1 VSKKIVRPRAVNV
14 DASAD
19 AAGASVVAWAR
30 PHDVATA
37 PASADAIQTPTH
49 AIRRAGRHL
58 VLRALVRHPT
68 HSPMS
73 LMPHSA
79 RAAWPALVLG
89 AALTLQSCASTRRQ
103 APEPIADATLRDRV
117 KTIVVIY
124 AENRSFDNLF
134 GAFPGANG
142 LSTVVDAAGK
152 PTSRY
157 VAQRDRDRVTPLPT
171 LPPTWRGVTQTG
183 VRPVVTQAQSAGLPN
198 APFAIETAF
207 QASANATLST
217 ATVTRDLWHRFFENQ
232 MQIDGGTNDGFA
244 AWSDAGGLSMG
255 HFDYSRSAMFR
266 LAREFVLADDFF
278 QGAFGG
284 SFLNHQYLICACAPV
299 YPDADRAAAKPSI
312 AELARDASGHYL
324 PVLVTATNSP
334 ASALDG
340 PPVFANSGNL
350 TPANYFGD
358 GRFYAVNTMQPAFQP
373 SGNAPGKGAGSDP
386 LMADP
391 SRSTTLPPQSEAT
404 IGDRLDAKHVSW
416 TWYAGSWNAAVADGP
431 RDASARKVIY
441 RSSRTGISTPDSVDF
456 QAHHQPFNYYAALD
470 PAAHA
475 AYRQAH
481 LRDYEDMLADAAR
494 GTLPSVAFYKP
505 EGLYNQHEGNT
516 NLTQGDAHIADLIAR
531 LRAGP
536 QWKHMVIVVTYDEFG
551 GSWDHVA
558 PPKGDLLGPGTR
570 IPAIVISPMA
580 RKGTV
585 DHTPYDTGSILRL
598 ISRVFDLE
606 PLRGVT
612 RRDSALVAA
621 GGRAMGDLT
630 NALTLR

>member
-1 VSKKIVRPRAVNV
+1 
-14 DASAD
+14 
-19 AAGASVVAWAR
+19 
-30 PHDVATA
+30 
-37 PASADAIQTPTH
+37 
-49 AIRRAGRHL
+49 
-58 VLRALVRHPT
+58 
-68 HSPMS
+68 
-73 LMPHSA
+73 
-79 RAAWPALVLG
+79 
-89 AALTLQSCASTRRQ
+89 
-103 APEPIADATLRDRV
+103 
-117 KTIVVIY
+117 
-124 AENRSFDNLF
+124 
-134 GAFPGANG
+134 
-142 LSTVVDAAGK
+142 
-152 PTSRY
+152 
-157 VAQRDRDRVTPLPT
+157 
-171 LPPTWRGVTQTG
+171 
-183 VRPVVTQAQSAGLPN
+183 
-198 APFAIETAF
+198 
-207 QASANATLST
+207 
-217 ATVTRDLWHRFFENQ
+217 
-232 MQIDGGTNDGFA
+232 
-244 AWSDAGGLSMG
+244 
-255 HFDYSRSAMFR
+255 
-266 LAREFVLADDFF
+266 
-278 QGAFGG
+278 
-284 SFLNHQYLICACAPV
+284 
-299 YPDADRAAAKPSI
+299 
-312 AELARDASGHYL
+312 
-324 PVLVTATNSP
+324 
-334 ASALDG
+334 
-340 PPVFANSGNL
+340 VFANSGNL

-358 GRFYAVNTMQPAFQP
+358 GRVYAVNTMQPAFQP

-516 NLTQGDAHIADLIAR
+516 YLTQGDAHIADLIAR

>member
-1 VSKKIVRPRAVNV
+1 MLRPSRFVVGA
-14 DASAD
+14 AAF
-19 AAGASVVAWAR
+19 AGAVAI
-30 PHDVATA
+30 
-37 PASADAIQTPTH
+37 ASCT
-49 AIRRAGRHL
+49 R
-58 VLRALVRHPT
+58 LRSEP
-68 HSPMS
+68 
-73 LMPHSA
+73 SA
-79 RAAWPALVLG
+79 V
-89 AALTLQSCASTRRQ
+89 AST
-103 APEPIADATLRDRV
+103 ASLRDSIR
-117 KTIVVIY
+117 TIVVIY

-134 GAFPGANG
+134 GRFPGANG
-142 LSTVVDAAGK
+142 LSTVLDANGK
-152 PTSRY
+152 PTSKY
-157 VAQRDRDRVTPLPT
+157 IAQKDRDAVTVLPT

-198 APFAIETAF
+198 APLSIETAF
-207 QASANATLST
+207 HATLST
-217 ATVTRDLWHRFFENQ
+217 STVTRDLWHRFFENQ
-232 MQIDGGTNDGFA
+232 MQINGGRNDGFA
-244 AWSDAGGLSMG
+244 AWSDAGGLTMG
-255 HFDYSRSAMFR
+255 NFDYSRSAMFR
-266 LAREFVLADDFF
+266 LAREFVLADNFF

-299 YPDADRAAAKPSI
+299 YPDADHAAAKPTI
-312 AELARDASGHYL
+312 ARVEQDASGRFR
-324 PVLVTATNSP
+324 PVLVRAPNSP

-358 GRFYAVNTMQPAFQP
+358 GKFYAVNTMQPAFQP
-373 SGNAPGKGAGSDP
+373 SGNAPARGADANP
-386 LMADP
+386 LLADP
-391 SRSTTLPPQSEAT
+391 MRPTTLPVQTEPT

-416 TWYAGSWNAAVADGP
+416 TWYSGSWNAAVADGP
-431 RDASARKVIY
+431 REASQRRVIY
-441 RSSRTGISTPDSVDF
+441 RASRTGISTPDSIDF

-470 PAAHA
+470 PVAHA
-475 AYRQAH
+475 DYRRTH

-516 NLTQGDAHIADLIAR
+516 NLTEGDARIAGLIEK

-536 QWKHMVIVVTYDEFG
+536 QWKNMVIVVTYDEFG

-558 PPKGDLLGPGTR
+558 PPKADLLGPGTR
-570 IPAIVISPMA
+570 IPAIIISPFA
-580 RKGTV
+580 KKGTV
-585 DHTPYDTGSILRL
+585 DHTQYDTGSILRL

-630 NALTLR
+630 AALRLR